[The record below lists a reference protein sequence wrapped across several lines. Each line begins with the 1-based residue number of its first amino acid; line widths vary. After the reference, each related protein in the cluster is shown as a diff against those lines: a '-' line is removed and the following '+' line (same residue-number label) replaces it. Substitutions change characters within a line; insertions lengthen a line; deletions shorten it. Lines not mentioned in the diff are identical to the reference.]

1 MGRRVLNRSC
11 YYNGFTCHRECLTGR
26 LLTGNF
32 PGEGMFFSYLVYFQL
47 IRFLL
52 MPGRY
57 AVSTT
62 EKAGNQTK
70 KGKIG
75 AKGSA
80 PEQKRL
86 PPTNMALPDG
96 WQGSRGPAPLPGR
109 VQRFKKFN
117 GSMVGLFYSIF
128 SLNIHYSIF
137 ITLRYP
143 LPSFIFP
150 LLSVILETY
159 TSCTPGA
166 CAAILRG

>member
-70 KGKIG
+70 KGKIV

-109 VQRFKKFN
+109 VQWLGCFIQ
-117 GSMVGLFYSIF
+117 YSA
-128 SLNIHYSIF
+128 SIF
-137 ITLRYP
+137 IILYSLLSAIHYP
-143 LPSFIFP
+143 LLFFHFY
-150 LLSVILETY
+150 LLS
-159 TSCTPGA
+159 
-166 CAAILRG
+166 

>member
-11 YYNGFTCHRECLTGR
+11 YYNGFTCHREYLTGR

-70 KGKIG
+70 NGKIG

-86 PPTNMALPDG
+86 PPTNMACPTAGKAPGDLPL
-96 WQGSRGPAPLPGR
+96 SPAG
-109 VQRFKKFN
+109 FN
-117 GSMVGLFYSIF
+117 GLKSLTVQWLGCFIQYSA
-128 SLNIHYSIF
+128 SIF
-137 ITLRYP
+137 IILYSLLSAIHYP
-143 LPSFIFP
+143 LLFFHFY
-150 LLSVILETY
+150 LLS
-159 TSCTPGA
+159 
-166 CAAILRG
+166 